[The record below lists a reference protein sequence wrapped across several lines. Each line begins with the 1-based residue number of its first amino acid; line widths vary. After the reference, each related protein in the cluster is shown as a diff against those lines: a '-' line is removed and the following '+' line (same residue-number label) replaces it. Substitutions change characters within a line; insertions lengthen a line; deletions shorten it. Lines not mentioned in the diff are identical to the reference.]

1 MRFLGL
7 SFKNIASFY
16 QRRKDKVANVFE
28 SVNHKQLVLG
38 NVAKVW
44 IQHTNSLSF
53 NINISFALI

>member
-44 IQHTNSLSF
+44 TQAHKQFEL
-53 NINISFALI
+53 